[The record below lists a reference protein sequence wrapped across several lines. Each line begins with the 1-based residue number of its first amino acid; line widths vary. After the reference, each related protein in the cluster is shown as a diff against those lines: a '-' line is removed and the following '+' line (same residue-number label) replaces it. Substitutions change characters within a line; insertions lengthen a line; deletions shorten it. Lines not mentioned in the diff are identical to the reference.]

1 MESHAVGKSITAF
14 RERTGMSQGELG
26 KRLNVSAQAVSRWE
40 HGGMPD
46 ASLIPDIA
54 KVIGCTLDE
63 LYAISSAPTKSTE
76 EVLAQDL
83 QDTPPEKRMARAVQL
98 AWHIMKLKGSTV
110 IGYNSDMVFNTATSC
125 EESDLTKPA
134 VMGGYPTNC
143 CFNFEDGFAYASV
156 SSKSKYVLLMEE
168 PTAGYPSAMGN
179 LEDYQKLFA
188 VFGKKHRLAV
198 FLLGYALP
206 TNKLFTCNYVCAQLG
221 LSQEQA
227 QSILDELCSYCLL
240 NYSSIQNADGSVDAY
255 TVPDSLP
262 IVPFL
267 YFAELLMRSGKR
279 YCMSL
284 NLRNEPLFRKNSFPN
299 TESSV
304 WDPTNSKNVKS
315 FHPLTHHKDSTQ

>member
-54 KVIGCTLDE
+54 RIIGCTLDE
-63 LYAISSAPTKSTE
+63 LYAISAAPTKSTE
-76 EVLAQDL
+76 EVLEQDI
-83 QDTPPEKRMARAVQL
+83 QGTPPEKRMARAVQL

-110 IGYNSDMVFNTATSC
+110 IGYDSDMVFNTATSC

-143 CFNFEDGFAYASV
+143 SFNFEDGFAYASV
-156 SSKSKYVLLMEE
+156 SSRGKYVLLMEE
-168 PTAGYPSAMGN
+168 PADGYPSAIGN

-188 VFGKKHRLAV
+188 VLGKKHRLAV
-198 FLLGYALP
+198 FLLGYSLP
-206 TNKLFTCNYVCAQLG
+206 TNKLFTSNYVCAQLG
-221 LSQEQA
+221 LSQEVVQN
-227 QSILDELCSYCLL
+227 ILDELCAYCLL

-262 IVPFL
+262 ILPFL
-267 YFAELLMRSGKR
+267 YFARLLMRSGER
-279 YCMSL
+279 YCMCL
-284 NLRNEPLFRKNSFPN
+284 NLRNEPIFQANAFSC

-304 WDPTNSKNVKS
+304 WNPTNSKNVKN
-315 FHPLTHHKDSTQ
+315 FHPLTHQKDSTS